1 MNHILLQNINQGTG
15 IGLFM
20 TQEIIEKHLQGNMK
34 AYNETYTFESKEYTV
49 AVFEVIIPTDAGAN

>member
-1 MNHILLQNINQGTG
+1 
-15 IGLFM
+15 M